1 MNKENYKRAFP
12 HVQPS
17 RVITMEDLE
26 MNRKSYVRG
35 RILTVIGSIAGTVIL
50 TGGVCY
56 AANVGGIQD
65 TVKLWLYGNQV
76 EAIVDK
82 DEDGMYLV
90 TYEDDNGQHQFHGGG
105 AVLDEDGT
113 WRPYTEEEYA
123 ELISTQIDVRPHIDS
138 DGRIMLYAKD
148 VELDITDMFN
158 VCETSMEVDGKT
170 IWVRVE
176 MDAEGC
182 FDIRTSE
189 AGPFVAV
196 PENTYKEMFGIE
208 APETGD
214 AETMT
219 AVGEE

>member
-1 MNKENYKRAFP
+1 MNKEKYKKAFP

-26 MNRKSYVRG
+26 MNKKSYVRG
-35 RILTVIGSIAGTVIL
+35 RIITVIGSIAGAVVL

-76 EAIVDK
+76 EATVDMN
-82 DEDGMYLV
+82 EDGRYLV
-90 TYEDDNGQHQFHGGG
+90 TYEDDNGKNQYHGYGE
-105 AVLDEDGT
+105 VLDEDGT
-113 WRPYTEEEYA
+113 WRPFTEEEIA
-123 ELISTQIDVRPHIDS
+123 EMISTEVRPRIGS

-148 VELDITDMFN
+148 TELDITDMFN
-158 VCETSMEVDGKT
+158 VCETSIEVDGKT

-176 MDAEGC
+176 MDAEGGC
-182 FDIRTSE
+182 AVLTSE

-208 APETGD
+208 EPKID
-214 AETMT
+214 NAETMI
-219 AVGEE
+219 VGEEN